1 MPNDNTPNEFI
12 NGAADDVVEINADI
26 VDESAAINIK
36 ARLPID
42 VSLPANLPEALI
54 RAATNNPNNGLT
66 FISSIDEEKFL
77 SYADLLSHAQN
88 TQRSLAHGGLQ
99 PGDCVILKTED
110 NWDFVVAFWGC
121 VLGGYLPVPVASSPT
136 YTQQHQTLQ
145 RLKAIWEKLGA
156 PLIIASCSNGSL
168 LRDAADSFLGMSGHK
183 VIAVNE
189 LVSVDHVSVDSGDE
203 INSESERQQV
213 NENETCLLL
222 LTSGSTGVPK
232 AVELSH
238 KGI

>member
-12 NGAADDVVEINADI
+12 NGAADDVVEINAEINAETDVDL

-42 VSLPANLPEALI
+42 VSLPANLPAALI

-88 TQRSLAHGGLQ
+88 TQRSLAQGGLQ

-110 NWDFVVAFWGC
+110 NWDFVVAFGAVFSVGIC
-121 VLGGYLPVPVASSPT
+121 LSLSRL
-136 YTQQHQTLQ
+136 LQ
-145 RLKAIWEKLGA
+145 PIRNSIRLY
-156 PLIIASCSNGSL
+156 S
-168 LRDAADSFLGMSGHK
+168 D
-183 VIAVNE
+183 
-189 LVSVDHVSVDSGDE
+189 
-203 INSESERQQV
+203 
-213 NENETCLLL
+213 
-222 LTSGSTGVPK
+222 
-232 AVELSH
+232 
-238 KGI
+238 